1 MRRIINNLFFL
12 FIFLFSSNLFAS
24 ELNFHITLTDD
35 VKYKKNFSNF
45 SYTNSNAKIGG
56 EISFGVVGNF
66 DSLNPF
72 ILKGVSAE
80 SLSLL
85 YDSLFVKSLDEIDSA
100 YPLIAEYYYFDKK
113 EQSLIFKIRDNAFWH
128 DGKNITSND
137 ILFTYNILKNH
148 GHPYYKL
155 ILSRINNVKILN
167 DNNIAY
173 YIDDIN
179 DKKLLMTIALLPILP
194 KHYYVNNQFSD
205 DLLNIPLGSG
215 PYKVDSFQAGR
226 KISYKKFY
234 NYWGKD
240 LNVNKY
246 RYNFN
251 YIKYNYY
258 RDSNVAIQAL
268 KAGEYDLRIENIAKN
283 WANAYDADFLSKNN
297 FKKLEIKH
305 KNSTGMQCFVLNNRL
320 DKFKDINFRRALNL
334 AFNFDWINKNIFYN
348 SYKRNNSFFA
358 NSIYEAMGDI
368 SLFEINYL
376 EERNYNIKNYL
387 TLNNYNAD
395 AKISSRENLLIAR
408 DLLESSGYKIKN
420 FKLYDKNNNQI
431 KLNFLLTSKSFHR
444 VILPYIND
452 LKQLGID
459 SEVRVVDFSNYQKL
473 LENFDFDIIVGYFG
487 VASIPGDEL
496 KNSWHSSTA
505 SLDGSRNLAGIKDN
519 LIDNLIEDILSEN
532 KFNNKLILTRLLD
545 RVLINNSYI
554 IPHWH
559 IAYHRLIFKDK
570 FTLPYYL
577 PDYAMDFHSWSIR

>member
-1 MRRIINNLFFL
+1 MRRIINSLFFL

-45 SYTNSNAKIGG
+45 SYTNNKAKIGG

-113 EQSLIFKIRDNAFWH
+113 EQSLIFKIKNNALWH

-137 ILFTYNILKNH
+137 ILFTYNILKKY

-173 YIDDIN
+173 YVDDIN

-194 KHYYVNNQFSD
+194 KHYYANNQFSD

-215 PYKVDSFQAGR
+215 PYKVDDFQAGR
-226 KISYKKFY
+226 KISYKKF
-234 NYWGKD
+234 NDYWGKN

-258 RDSNVAIQAL
+258 RDSNIAIQAL

-283 WANAYDADFLSKNN
+283 WANAYDADFLSKKN

-334 AFNFDWINKNIFYN
+334 AFNYDWINKNIFYN

-358 NSIYEAMGDI
+358 NSIYEAKGDI

-408 DLLESSGYKIKN
+408 YLLESSGYKIKN
-420 FKLYDKNNNQI
+420 FKLHDKNNNQI

-505 SLDGSRNLAGIKDN
+505 NLAGSRNLAGINDN
-519 LIDNLIEDILSEN
+519 LIDKLIEDILSEN

-577 PDYAMDFHSWSIR
+577 PDYALDFHSWSIK

>member
-12 FIFLFSSNLFAS
+12 FIFLFSSNLFAN
-24 ELNFHITLTDD
+24 ERNFHITLTDD

-45 SYTNSNAKIGG
+45 SYTNSKAKIGG

-100 YPLIAEYYYFDKK
+100 YPLIAEYYYLDKK
-113 EQSLIFKIRDNAFWH
+113 QQSLIFKIRNNALWH

-137 ILFTYNILKNH
+137 ILFTYNILKKH

-155 ILSRINNVKILN
+155 ILSRINNVKILD

-173 YIDDIN
+173 YVDDIN

-194 KHYYVNNQFSD
+194 KHYYANNQFSD

-215 PYKVDSFQAGR
+215 PYKVDEFQAGR
-226 KISYKKFY
+226 KISYKKF
-234 NYWGKD
+234 NDYWGKD

-251 YIKYNYY
+251 HIKYNYY
-258 RDSNVAIQAL
+258 RDSNIAIQAL

-283 WANAYDADFLSKNN
+283 WANAYDTDFLSKNN

-358 NSIYEAMGDI
+358 NSIYEAKGDI

-376 EERNYNIKNYL
+376 EERNHNIKNYL
-387 TLNNYNAD
+387 TLNNYNANT
-395 AKISSRENLLIAR
+395 KISSRENLLIAR

-487 VASIPGDEL
+487 AASIPGDEL

-505 SLDGSRNLAGIKDN
+505 NLTGSRNLAGIEDN
-519 LIDNLIEDILSEN
+519 LIDNLIEDILSKN
-532 KFNNKLILTRLLD
+532 KFNEKLTLTRLLD

-577 PDYAMDFHSWSIR
+577 PDYALDFHSWSIR